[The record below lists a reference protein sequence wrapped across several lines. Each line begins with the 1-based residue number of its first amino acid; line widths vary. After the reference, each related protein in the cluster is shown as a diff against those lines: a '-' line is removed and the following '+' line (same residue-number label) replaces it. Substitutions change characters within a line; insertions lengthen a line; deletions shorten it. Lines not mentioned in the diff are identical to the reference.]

1 MCKCHIVCFVV
12 VRLKLYEPRHDKP
25 VFCGGGGL
33 FNLLFIY
40 LFTCIYLFN
49 ITYHVC
55 VGWPSFLF
63 FSFATWEDRIQYN
76 IISSILYKIIY

>member
-1 MCKCHIVCFVV
+1 MINLF
-12 VRLKLYEPRHDKP
+12 
-25 VFCGGGGL
+25 FAGGGGYL
-33 FNLLFIY
+33 IYLFIY

-55 VGWPSFLF
+55 VGWLAPSFLF